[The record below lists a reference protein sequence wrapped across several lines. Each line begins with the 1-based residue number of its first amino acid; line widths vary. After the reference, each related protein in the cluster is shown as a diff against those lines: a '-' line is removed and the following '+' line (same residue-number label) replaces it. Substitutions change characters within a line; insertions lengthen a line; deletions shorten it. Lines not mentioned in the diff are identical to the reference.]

1 MQSIK
6 SFLAAFYLLDQCY
19 WIEQTDPLGM
29 LLGMMN
35 PERWEDGHPAD
46 LVLYE
51 DWRDRAGKK
60 EITEENLLEAVI
72 SYVEYYGKYLD
83 FNFSQTLKI
92 LRTQI
97 GPPQICLAIQRAQEK
112 FEKHPQTYSREA
124 YSG

>member
-1 MQSIK
+1 M
-6 SFLAAFYLLDQCY
+6 
-19 WIEQTDPLGM
+19 
-29 LLGMMN
+29 
-35 PERWEDGHPAD
+35 
-46 LVLYE
+46 LYE

-72 SYVEYYGKYLD
+72 SYVKYYGKYLD

>member
-1 MQSIK
+1 
-6 SFLAAFYLLDQCY
+6 
-19 WIEQTDPLGM
+19 M

-35 PERWEDGHPAD
+35 PEIWEDGHPAD

-112 FEKHPQTYSREA
+112 FEKQPPTYSREA

>member
-1 MQSIK
+1 MKSIK

-35 PERWEDGHPAD
+35 PEIWEDGHPAD

-72 SYVEYYGKYLD
+72 S
-83 FNFSQTLKI
+83 
-92 LRTQI
+92 
-97 GPPQICLAIQRAQEK
+97 
-112 FEKHPQTYSREA
+112 
-124 YSG
+124 